1 MNNRKNRKVVSVGR
15 HSVELDILY
24 HISHAIVRQRS
35 IPSLMNEVMDILR
48 TELQLTRGALTLRR
62 GDELFIET
70 DFGLT
75 DEEKARGKYRLGEGV
90 TGKVAQTG
98 CAAIVPDVSQD
109 VNFLNRTKARGSQ
122 TIDPV
127 AFICVPISVGDEV
140 IGTLSIDHPATTAE
154 HLESLLNL
162 LVTVANI
169 VAEAVGRLR
178 DEVEERELLRA
189 ENERLKQ
196 ELGDQFRPSNLV
208 GNCSAMRQVYTMIA
222 QVADSSATVLI
233 RGESGTGKELA
244 ARAVHYASPRRNG
257 PFIAVNCSALP
268 ENQIETELFGYD
280 SGLPGGERKG
290 RFEAAWGG
298 TLFLDEIG
306 DISPAVQVKLLR
318 VLQDRTFERGGS
330 RVVIE
335 TNVRLITATARNIEH
350 AMTEGNFREDLFYRL
365 NVFPIHIPPLYT
377 RKSDIILLADHFLE
391 KYNRLHGKAVRRI
404 STPAIN
410 MLTAYHWPGN
420 VRELEN
426 TIERAVLMS
435 TNNVINAYDLPPSLQ
450 TSLESGTFTVPQSQS
465 RVDLSTLI
473 SSFER
478 EVIVDALKNCRG
490 NVAAAARRLNTTE
503 RILHYR
509 IEKLN
514 VNPQKFR

>member
-1 MNNRKNRKVVSVGR
+1 MPKRKMALSGR
-15 HSVELDILY
+15 QSIELNVLY

-35 IPSLMNEVMDILR
+35 IPSLIAEVMDILR
-48 TELQLTRGALTLRR
+48 TTLKLSRGALTLRR
-62 GDELFIET
+62 GNELYIET
-70 DFGLT
+70 EFGLT
-75 DEEKARGKYRLGEGV
+75 EEEKARGKYQLGEGV
-90 TGKVAQTG
+90 TGRVALTG
-98 CAAIVPDVSQD
+98 KPAIVPDVSQD
-109 VNFLNRTKARGSQ
+109 INFLNRTKARDVQ
-122 TIDPV
+122 TLDPV
-127 AFICVPISVGDEV
+127 AFLCAPVTSGEEV
-140 IGTLSIDHPATTAE
+140 IGTLSIDHPTAPNDY
-154 HLESLLNL
+154 LEKLLDL

-178 DEVEERELLRA
+178 DEVEERDLLRA

-196 ELGDQFRPSNLV
+196 ELGDQYRPSNLI
-208 GNCSAMRQVYTMIA
+208 GNSSAMRQVYSMIG
-222 QVADSSATVLI
+222 QVADSEATVLI

-244 ARAVHYASPRRNG
+244 ARAIHYASPRRAG
-257 PFIAVNCSALP
+257 PFVVVNCAALP
-268 ENQIETELFGYD
+268 ETLLESELFGYEN
-280 SGLPGGERKG
+280 PEGEHKG

-306 DISPAVQVKLLR
+306 DIPPTLQMKLLR
-318 VLQDRTFERGGS
+318 VLQDRSFERGRS
-330 RVVIE
+330 QQQIE
-335 TNVRLITATARNIEH
+335 TNVRLIAATSRDIEH
-350 AMTEGNFREDLFYRL
+350 AMSGGNFREDLFYRL
-365 NVFPIHIPPLYT
+365 NVFPIHMPPLYA
-377 RKSDIILLADHFLE
+377 RKSDIILLANSFLE

-450 TSLESGTFTVPQSQS
+450 TSLESGAFTVPPQINA
-465 RVDLSTLI
+465 DLATLV

-478 EVIVDALKNCRG
+478 EIIVDALKNARG

-509 IEKLN
+509 IQKLG
-514 VNPQKFR
+514 VDPRKYR